1 MNIGIIDADLMGRKK
16 HRFPNLA
23 SMKISNYN
31 KSIGNNVKLITSYDD
46 DMSVYDDI
54 YLSKVFTDTVVPDN
68 ILKLDNIHLGGTGFF
83 FDKAPPLSEEIEHF
97 MPDYHLYDNW
107 ITTVS
112 QLEGKRKSR
121 NAQFRWYTDYSIG
134 FTTRGCFR
142 KCPFCVNQKYDRVFK
157 HSSLCE
163 FYDPNLKKICLLDDN
178 ILGFKDWKAVFEELN
193 STGKPF
199 QFKQGLDE
207 RLLTKEKCDV
217 LFNSK
222 YDGDY
227 TFAFDNI
234 ADYDLIERKLDLIRS
249 LTDKRCRFFVLV
261 GFDRGGRYD
270 DDFWVQ
276 DIFDCV
282 KRCELLF
289 KYECLPY
296 IMRFEKYKESPY
308 FRQYNTIASWIN
320 QPSMCK
326 RVSLVEFGKISEKC
340 GQPSRIKYTKEFCDK
355 YPEFEY
361 YANMKFGQISSIK
374 ERTINGV

>member
-83 FDKAPPLSEEIEHF
+83 FDKAPPLNEEIEHF
-97 MPDYHLYDNW
+97 MPDYHLYDDW
-107 ITTVS
+107 IAVMS
-112 QLEGKRKSR
+112 QTENKRKSV

-178 ILGFKDWKAVFEELN
+178 ILGFKDWKSVFEELN

-207 RLLTKEKCDV
+207 RLLTNEKCDV

-234 ADYDLIERKLDLIRS
+234 ADYELIERKLDMIRS
-249 LTDKRCRFFVLV
+249 YTNKQCRFYVLV
-261 GFDRGGRYD
+261 GFDRNGIYD
-270 DDFWVQ
+270 DQFWEK
-276 DIFDCV
+276 DIFDCF
-282 KRCELLF
+282 KRCELLM
-289 KYECLPY
+289 KYKCIPY

-308 FRQYNTIASWIN
+308 VRLYNTIASWSN
-320 QPSMCK
+320 QPFFVKK
-326 RVSLVEFGKISEKC
+326 RSLLEFCEISEKC
-340 GQPSRIKYTKEFCDK
+340 GNRSRWGCVQEFCELFPD
-355 YPEFEY
+355 FEH
-361 YANMKFGQISSIK
+361 YANMKFEEVK
-374 ERTINGV
+374 

>member
-1 MNIGIIDADLMGRKK
+1 MLNIGIIDADLMGRKK

-46 DMSVYDDI
+46 DMTVYDDI

-68 ILKLDNIHLGGTGFF
+68 ILKLDNIHLGGTGFY

-97 MPDYHLYDNW
+97 MPDYHLYDDW
-107 ITTVS
+107 IAIMS
-112 QLEGKRKSR
+112 QTENKRKSV

-142 KCPFCVNQKYDRVFK
+142 KCPFCVNQKYDKVYK

-163 FYDPNLKKICLLDDN
+163 FFDPNLKKICLLDDN

-234 ADYDLIERKLDLIRS
+234 ADYNLIERKLDLIRS

-261 GFDRGGRYD
+261 GFDRGA
-270 DDFWVQ
+270 
-276 DIFDCV
+276 I
-282 KRCELLF
+282 
-289 KYECLPY
+289 
-296 IMRFEKYKESPY
+296 
-308 FRQYNTIASWIN
+308 
-320 QPSMCK
+320 
-326 RVSLVEFGKISEKC
+326 
-340 GQPSRIKYTKEFCDK
+340 
-355 YPEFEY
+355 
-361 YANMKFGQISSIK
+361 
-374 ERTINGV
+374 

>member
-1 MNIGIIDADLMGRKK
+1 MNIGIIDADLIGRKK

-54 YLSKVFTDTVVPDN
+54 YLSKVFTDTVVPDE
-68 ILKLDNIHLGGTGFF
+68 ILNLKNIHLGGTGFF
-83 FDKAPPLSEEIEHF
+83 FDKAPPLSDEIEHF
-97 MPDYHLYDNW
+97 MPDYHLYDDW
-107 ITTVS
+107 IAIVS
-112 QLEGKRKSR
+112 QSEGKRKSA

-142 KCPFCVNQKYDRVFK
+142 KCPFCVNQKYDHVFK

-163 FYDPNLKKICLLDDN
+163 FYDPTLKKICLLDDN
-178 ILGFKDWKAVFEELN
+178 ILGFKDWKAVFDELN

-207 RLLTKEKCDV
+207 RLLTKEKCNI

-234 ADYDLIERKLDLIRS
+234 ADYNLIERKLDLIRS
-249 LTDKRCRFFVLV
+249 LTDKSCRFFVLV
-261 GFDRGGRYD
+261 GFDRNGLYD
-270 DDFWVQ
+270 EDFWVK
-276 DIFDCV
+276 DIFDCM

-289 KYECLPY
+289 KYKCIPY
-296 IMRFEKYKESPY
+296 VMRFEKYKDSPY
-308 FRQYNTIASWIN
+308 FRMYNTIASWTN
-320 QPSMCK
+320 QPSMVK
-326 RVSLVEFGKISEKC
+326 KTSLIEFGKSSEKC
-340 GQPSRIKYTKEFCDK
+340 GQISRTKYTREFCSK
-355 YPEFEY
+355 FPKFEY
-361 YANMKFGQISSIK
+361 YANMKFGRIPFIK
-374 ERTINGV
+374 GENN